1 MAQLQLAFPRHSH
14 LTFLYPGFPV
24 SYCNCCGW
32 SLLCD
37 SVRATAET
45 KCPIT
50 ACAPVAVRPYGMEEE
65 EEIVRS
71 EDISDRVSNVELSID
86 VTADMSPTFSIL
98 LFYIRDDG
106 ETVADS
112 MQFKVQPCFD
122 NEVSL
127 CVCVCVYQERGSD
140 VGDGWSIC
148 DHTALFSW
156 EVADTCR
163 GKCDFFTQ
171 DKVEFSN
178 QKVSHLAVNTEMC
191 DCLL

>member
-1 MAQLQLAFPRHSH
+1 MLKFLHRNRYCVAQLLLAFPRHSH
-14 LTFLYPGFPV
+14 LTSV
-24 SYCNCCGW
+24 SDCNSCGW
-32 SLLCD
+32 SLMCD
-37 SVRATAET
+37 SVRAIAET

-50 ACAPVAVRPYGMEEE
+50 DCTPVAVRPYGMEEE

-86 VTADMSPTFSIL
+86 VTANMSPTFSVL

-127 CVCVCVYQERGSD
+127 CVCVCVCVCVPRKRE
-140 VGDGWSIC
+140 
-148 DHTALFSW
+148 
-156 EVADTCR
+156 
-163 GKCDFFTQ
+163 
-171 DKVEFSN
+171 
-178 QKVSHLAVNTEMC
+178 
-191 DCLL
+191 

>member
-1 MAQLQLAFPRHSH
+1 M
-14 LTFLYPGFPV
+14 TV
-24 SYCNCCGW
+24 
-32 SLLCD
+32 
-37 SVRATAET
+37 SVRAIAET

-50 ACAPVAVRPYGMEEE
+50 DCVPVAVRPYGMEGE

-86 VTADMSPTFSIL
+86 VTADMSPTFSVL

-122 NEVSL
+122 NEV
-127 CVCVCVYQERGSD
+127 CVCVCVCVRVCVCVCVCVCQERGSD
-140 VGDGWSIC
+140 VGGGWSIC

-156 EVADTCR
+156 EVGNTCR

-171 DKVEFSN
+171 DKMEFSN
-178 QKVSHLAVNTEMC
+178 QKVPHLAVNTEMC